1 MSKSVKRIIGVVAAI
16 AVPFAA
22 PAIASSIGLSTAIAT
37 ATGSAAVGA
46 TLGSAVT
53 GAALGAGTAALT
65 GQDVGKGALFG
76 AIGGGIGG
84 YTGAPTG
91 TGAAGLQEVAIQSP
105 RYAASYGGGVYP
117 LSGAAV
123 TPAAFTPGLAGAQ
136 MAGAGTYGST
146 TAAAAAAPSF
156 GARLSQAFSNV
167 GSEIANRFTDPKNLA
182 DLTLRAAGQLAGS
195 ALAGSGLSPEEQ
207 RLLAAQASDLEE
219 LKRTNQELY
228 NLKLEQAKAI
238 LGEAARDYGFEEEAR
253 AKVRG
258 AGLTSSALRGLTGE
272 RRATEKIRQERA
284 RAEEAATGR
293 TRGELAGFQTRMA
306 ARQTALGLIPSP
318 PQASTMEARSGLL
331 NLYGTR
337 EARRQAQAGQ
347 IGDWFGSLTGQRKA
361 GLYGTETIE
370 DRLRR
375 LEEQQRGS

>member
-1 MSKSVKRIIGVVAAI
+1 MSKSVKRVIAVVAAVVI
-16 AVPFAA
+16 PFAA
-22 PAIASSIGLSTAIAT
+22 PAIASSIGLSATIAT
-37 ATGSAAVGA
+37 ATGSAAAGA
-46 TLGSAVT
+46 TLGSALT

-65 GQDVGKGALFG
+65 GGNVGQGALMG
-76 AIGGGIGG
+76 AIGGGVGG
-84 YTGAPTG
+84 YVQAPTAPAG
-91 TGAAGLQEVAIQSP
+91 GGFFSPTGGAAAFNPAAAVAPTTTAPAAVGGFFSP
-105 RYAASYGGGVYP
+105 TG
-117 LSGAAV
+117 GAA
-123 TPAAFTPGLAGAQ
+123 AFN
-136 MAGAGTYGST
+136 
-146 TAAAAAAPSF
+146 TAANAATAAPSL
-156 GARLSQAFSNV
+156 GSRLLQAFSNV

-253 AKVRG
+253 AKIRG

-306 ARQTALGLIPSP
+306 ARQTGLSLLPTA
-318 PQASTMEARSGLL
+318 PQASTMEARTGLL

-337 EARRQAQAGQ
+337 EERRQAQAGQ

-361 GLYGTETIE
+361 GLTGNESIE
-370 DRLRR
+370 DRIRR